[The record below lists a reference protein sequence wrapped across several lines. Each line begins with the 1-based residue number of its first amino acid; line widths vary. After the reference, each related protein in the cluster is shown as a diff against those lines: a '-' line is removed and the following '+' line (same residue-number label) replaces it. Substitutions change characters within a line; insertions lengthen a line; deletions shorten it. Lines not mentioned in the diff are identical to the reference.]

1 MDIQLDIQLGV
12 LWRIGTHP
20 HTDKIGYENRDFEA
34 IRPPLM
40 SETTPLKQRLKF
52 IKVADNER
60 LMRSRAENT
69 EKKRL
74 KPLFRGAGG
83 VSVEGTEKHGKES
96 KCDSWGNGGG
106 CLRMDL
112 CNDILVF
119 FLFQSFDFAAS
130 LCKLFT
136 QLPQF
141 FRLLSNG
148 EVFLTENIE

>member
-1 MDIQLDIQLGV
+1 MDIQLDIQLGIH
-12 LWRIGTHP
+12 WRIGTHP
-20 HTDKIGYENRDFEA
+20 YTDKIGYENRDFEA

-52 IKVADNER
+52 IKVADSKR
-60 LMRSRAENT
+60 LMYLRAENT

-74 KPLFRGAGG
+74 KTLFRGAGG
-83 VSVEGTEKHGKES
+83 GSVEGTEKHGKES

-119 FLFQSFDFAAS
+119 FRPQLLNLAAS
-130 LCKLFT
+130 LSQLFT
-136 QLPQF
+136 ELPQF
-141 FRLLSNG
+141 LGLFSYNL
-148 EVFLTENIE
+148 VFLFNHIK

>member
-1 MDIQLDIQLGV
+1 MGIQLGV
-12 LWRIGTHP
+12 LRHIGTHP

-74 KPLFRGAGG
+74 KPLFRGLIGG
-83 VSVEGTEKHGKES
+83 VWRYEGERRNKAPYPTFAVS
-96 KCDSWGNGGG
+96 PVLAAPAVFSN
-106 CLRMDL
+106 L
-112 CNDILVF
+112 C
-119 FLFQSFDFAAS
+119 SSS
-130 LCKLFT
+130 LMRC
-136 QLPQF
+136 
-141 FRLLSNG
+141 SNRPISLDCSTI
-148 EVFLTENIE
+148 VCM